1 MKYIKATLSLI
12 LGILEAIIFIPIMLI
27 TIPIRRYNE
36 SLYGKKKI
44 ISMCVRDLGNRLEIK
59 MPNGEIIYAD
69 KENNEDNNP
78 I

>member
-1 MKYIKATLSLI
+1 MIYIKAITNFF
-12 LGILEAIIFIPIMLI
+12 LGILEAIIFVPIMLI

-36 SLYGKKKI
+36 TLYGKKRLV
-44 ISMCVRDLGNRLEIK
+44 SMRVRDLGNRLEIK

-69 KENNEDNNP
+69 KENNKDNNP

>member
-1 MKYIKATLSLI
+1 MKYIKATLSLV
-12 LGILEAIIFIPIMLI
+12 LGLLEAIIFVPIMLI

-44 ISMCVRDLGNRLEIK
+44 ISMSVRDLGNRLEIT
-59 MPNGEIIYAD
+59 MPNGETIYAN
-69 KENNEDNNP
+69 KENDNA